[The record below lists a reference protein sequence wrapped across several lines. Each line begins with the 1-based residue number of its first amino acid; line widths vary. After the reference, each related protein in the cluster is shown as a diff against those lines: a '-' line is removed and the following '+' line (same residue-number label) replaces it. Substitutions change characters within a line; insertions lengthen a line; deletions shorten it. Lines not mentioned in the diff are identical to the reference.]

1 MRAFHATKDIEPQER
16 RDRSQAALA
25 VETALERKAEDH
37 RRERDVPA
45 DEGRGLAYWGVA
57 FARPLRLSPTAQQ
70 GADAMQEAAD
80 VIDQI
85 IRRGNLRGE
94 IDFALN
100 NGGSVTLTPPYTNV
114 GNIAISGV
122 ARGGEFTIVIIASVA
137 TITIRGK
144 PDDSNFNRPL

>member
-1 MRAFHATKDIEPQER
+1 
-16 RDRSQAALA
+16 
-25 VETALERKAEDH
+25 
-37 RRERDVPA
+37 
-45 DEGRGLAYWGVA
+45 
-57 FARPLRLSPTAQQ
+57 
-70 GADAMQEAAD
+70 MQEAAD

-100 NGGSVTLTPPYTNV
+100 NGGSVTLTPPYANV

-122 ARGGEFTIVIIASVA
+122 ACGGEFTIVIIASVA